1 MLVHSVSCRIL
12 VAEFRP
18 ILGVPRCFAL
28 GGKKERNIA
37 IMEYLSVTETA
48 KKWGVSQVLVRKFYR
63 EKRIPRVKCHNGI
76 WMIPEDAK
84 RPNSLGVRQS
94 DPEIPQLATRLIRQK
109 KKNNFHGLYD
119 YVQINLTY
127 SSSRMASNRLTRDQI
142 EMIFKKGKV
151 HKIVEPIKVSDTIEA
166 LNHCMCVDFIIDHVM
181 DPLTQRMI
189 QQLHTLLMQGT
200 VDQRK
205 NRVIPGVYRTE
216 RTCGRNRQL
225 IPAKEVH
232 TYLKEL
238 ILEYES
244 SEEIGMTE
252 ILDFHVRFE
261 RLFPFED
268 GNGRVGR
275 LIMFKECL
283 RHNVM
288 PFIISDKQRGQYI
301 EGIKVWETDRMVLL
315 QTAAAAQER
324 FEEQIE
330 LQRLGEYRLP
340 NREEMEDNENA

>member
-1 MLVHSVSCRIL
+1 M
-12 VAEFRP
+12 EFQT
-18 ILGVPRCFAL
+18 
-28 GGKKERNIA
+28 
-37 IMEYLSVTETA
+37 VTETA
-48 KKWGVSQVLVRKFYR
+48 KKWGISKVLVRKYCR
-63 EKRIPRVKCHNGI
+63 EHRIPKVKCKNGI

-84 RPNSLGVRQS
+84 KPNSLGIRKS
-94 DPEIPQLATRLIRQK
+94 DPEIPQLVTRLIRQK

-127 SSSRMASNRLTRDQI
+127 SSSRMASNRLTREQI

-151 HKIVEPIKVSDTIEA
+151 HKIVEPLKVSDTIEA
-166 LNHCMCVDFIIDHVM
+166 LNHCVCVDFIIDHVM
-181 DPLTQRMI
+181 DHLTQRMI

-200 VDQRK
+200 VDHRM

-216 RTCGRNRQL
+216 RTNGRNREL

-232 TYLKEL
+232 THLKEL

-244 SEEIGMTE
+244 NEEIGMTE

-261 RLFPFED
+261 KTFPFED

-283 RHNVM
+283 RRNVM

-301 EGIKVWETDRMVLL
+301 EGIKVWETDRMILMQVV
-315 QTAAAAQER
+315 AAAQER

-340 NREEMEDNENA
+340 NRETTEDNEYENE